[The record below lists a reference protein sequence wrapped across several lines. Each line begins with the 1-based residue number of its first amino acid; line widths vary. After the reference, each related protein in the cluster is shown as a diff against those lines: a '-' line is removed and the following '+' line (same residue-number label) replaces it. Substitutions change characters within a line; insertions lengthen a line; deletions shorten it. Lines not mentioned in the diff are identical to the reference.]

1 MGLFF
6 YYMFPFIMGY
16 KQRIGK
22 FGEKLAKDFLIKH
35 GYKIIGINIK
45 ISYQEV
51 DIVAKKNKT
60 IIFIEVKTRTSLSLG
75 SADMAL
81 TDTKMENLK
90 KVLENYIYE
99 KKLDENFIRLDL
111 ISIDINRLK
120 KLAKIKHY
128 KDII

>member
-1 MGLFF
+1 
-6 YYMFPFIMGY
+6 MFPFIMGY

-22 FGEKLAKDFLIKH
+22 FGEELAKNFLIKH

-111 ISIDINRLK
+111 IAIDINKQK